1 MTTGPK
7 MYHRSGGRVGE
18 QHQHAKLS
26 DHEVELVR
34 RMRAEGLTYDC
45 IAEKMEVSKSCVAD
59 ICTWRRRAVLV

>member
-7 MYHRSGGRVGE
+7 MFHRAGGRVGE
-18 QHQHAKLS
+18 DHQNAKLS

-34 RMRAEGLTYDC
+34 RLRAEGMSYDR
-45 IAEKMEVSKSCVAD
+45 IAAKMGVSKSSIAD